1 MKTLIVFASGN
12 GTTERCANLL
22 AEKVTAPKEVV
33 NLKKGFP
40 ANPEDY
46 DTIIIGGSILAGKIQ
61 SVVRKFINR
70 NCEILM
76 KKRVGLF
83 ICCMA
88 EEESER
94 DKYFT
99 TSFPQDLRDHAFAKG
114 FFGGEVIFSGLNLLS
129 RFIMKKIT
137 KTDQDIHKINQDAIA
152 RFAETID
159 KSL

>member
-1 MKTLIVFASGN
+1 MKTLIVFATGN
-12 GTTERCANLL
+12 GATEKCANLL
-22 AEKVTAPKEVV
+22 AEKVTAEKEIV

-40 ANPEDY
+40 TNVADY
-46 DTIIIGGSILAGKIQ
+46 DTIVIGGSILAGKIQ
-61 SVVRKFINR
+61 GVVRKFFNLNR
-70 NCEILM
+70 ETLM

-88 EEESER
+88 EEEAER

-137 KTDQDIHKINQDAIA
+137 KTDQDIHKINQDTIA
-152 RFAETID
+152 RFAETIN
-159 KSL
+159 KPL